1 MYTLSSLVKVVNPTR
16 AAQPPHNTMKFLIKF
31 NSIGKPILDADERAA
46 QALAP
51 RAQIFWIKNTKII
64 SKRSQVPGST
74 FRVGDKDKIEDPK
87 SSQKCWFCHIIANA
101 PPTFRLGM
109 TKPGVSHI
117 NTPPKWSPGTGT

>member
-51 RAQIFWIKNTKII
+51 RAQIFWIKKLRKGII
-64 SKRSQVPGST
+64 ICVYLPALVRHELS
-74 FRVGDKDKIEDPK
+74 
-87 SSQKCWFCHIIANA
+87 II
-101 PPTFRLGM
+101 L
-109 TKPGVSHI
+109 SL
-117 NTPPKWSPGTGT
+117 